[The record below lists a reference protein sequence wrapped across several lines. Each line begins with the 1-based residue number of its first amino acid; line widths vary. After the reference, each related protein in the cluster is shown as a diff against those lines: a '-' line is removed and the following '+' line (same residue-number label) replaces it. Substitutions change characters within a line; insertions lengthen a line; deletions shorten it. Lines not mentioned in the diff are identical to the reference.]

1 MILNNII
8 LLCFYLWLCICMTG
22 MCVCV
27 FYSYFSSCHPSILFC
42 WAYFSILAI
51 SAHAATKP
59 CAQTHLHLPKPLSDR
74 VTQALLGRDIHTD
87 TCATGA
93 LGNGKKI
100 PVILPEFHRY
110 CKDIRHRCSPLC
122 VYSYVIIWSY
132 VCLYMVNDRFHRGR
146 QRRKNV
152 FICIL
157 LR

>member
-1 MILNNII
+1 MLLSLIVYLYDRYVCLCVLFLFLILPPFHFV
-8 LLCFYLWLCICMTG
+8 LLGLFFNFGNFCSRSHQA
-22 MCVCV
+22 VCTNTP
-27 FYSYFSSCHPSILFC
+27 PS
-42 WAYFSILAI
+42 
-51 SAHAATKP
+51 P
-59 CAQTHLHLPKPLSDR
+59 QTTMWQSE
-74 VTQALLGRDIHTD
+74 TQALLGRDIHTD